1 MKVSFYLKENEKQ
14 SLSLIIMSVS
24 FDGKRLRMS
33 TGLNVQSVYWNSRT
47 KRVKARME
55 VNYQRINEKLEV
67 YEQITRSV
75 YKEVDELG
83 VNVTTYQLKGLIK
96 DAMLTPQEQLKK
108 KDFWEYFEIFLEEKR
123 VKVSHDVVKDYHYS
137 LRKHLKQVEKRYG
150 MPLNFAVLRNVPGGF
165 VEKLEYYMTYEA
177 PLYSGDFGLSVNT
190 IGKNFKNLKAYL
202 NWCFEKEIIPPFSLR
217 HMVTRSEEVDSVY
230 ITQDELI
237 KLESIPILTSAEEK
251 VRDMFLIGCETGL
264 RFSDFSRLSA
274 DHIQGNDIKMRHK
287 KTKVKVIIP
296 ISHRL
301 RLILNKYQEKE
312 FPRYQNITKFNNTLK
327 EMCDRA
333 GINSVVL
340 INRKRG
346 KESYVE
352 RKKKYELVS
361 SHTARRTF
369 CTLKFLQGM
378 PAQAIMKF
386 SGHSC
391 ERVFMRYLKLDAEV
405 AADKYR
411 GYFK

>member
-14 SLSLIIMSVS
+14 SLSLIIMSIS
-24 FDGKRLRMS
+24 FEGKRLRMS
-33 TGLNVQSVYWNSRT
+33 TGLNVKSVYWNNRI

-55 VNYQRINEKLEV
+55 VNYQRINDRLEV
-67 YEQITRSV
+67 FEQIAKSA
-75 YKEVDELG
+75 YKEINELG
-83 VNVTTYQLKGLIK
+83 VIVSTNHLKELIK
-96 DAMLTPQEQLKK
+96 EAMLTPQEQLKK

-123 VKVSHDVVKDYHYS
+123 LKVSHDVVKDYHYS
-137 LRKHLKQVEKRYG
+137 LRKHLKEVEKRYC
-150 MPLNFAVLRNVPGGF
+150 MPLNFSVLRNISGGF

-202 NWCFEKEIIPPFSLR
+202 NWCFEKEIIPPFSLK
-217 HMVTRSEEVDSVY
+217 HMVTRTEEVDSVY
-230 ITQDELI
+230 ITQEELL
-237 KLESIPILTSAEEK
+237 KLESIPVHSSAEEK

-264 RFSDFSRLSA
+264 RFSDFSRLNQ

-287 KTKVKVIIP
+287 KTKVKVVIP

-301 RLILNKYQEKE
+301 RLILNKYQNSD
-312 FPRYQNITKFNNTLK
+312 FPRYQNITKFNSILK
-327 EMCDRA
+327 ELCKRA
-333 GINSVVL
+333 GINSMVL

-346 KESYVE
+346 KESYIE
-352 RKKKYELVS
+352 RKEKYEQVS

-405 AADKYR
+405 AADKFR
-411 GYFK
+411 GYF

>member
-14 SLSLIIMSVS
+14 SLSLIIMSIS
-24 FDGKRLRMS
+24 FEGKRLRMS
-33 TGLNVQSVYWNSRT
+33 TGLNVKSVYWNNRI

-55 VNYQRINEKLEV
+55 VNYQRINDRLEV
-67 YEQITRSV
+67 FEQIAKSA
-75 YKEVDELG
+75 YKEINELG
-83 VNVTTYQLKGLIK
+83 VIVSTNHLKELIK
-96 DAMLTPQEQLKK
+96 EAMLTPQEQLKK

-123 VKVSHDVVKDYHYS
+123 LKVSHDVVKDYHYS
-137 LRKHLKQVEKRYG
+137 LRKHLKEVEKRYC
-150 MPLNFAVLRNVPGGF
+150 MPLNFSVLRNISGGF

-202 NWCFEKEIIPPFSLR
+202 NWCFEKEIIPPFSLK
-217 HMVTRSEEVDSVY
+217 HMVTRTEEVDSVY
-230 ITQDELI
+230 ITQEELL
-237 KLESIPILTSAEEK
+237 KLESIPVHSSAEEK

-264 RFSDFSRLSA
+264 RFSDFSRLNQ

-287 KTKVKVIIP
+287 KTKVKVVIP

-301 RLILNKYQEKE
+301 RLILNKYQNSD
-312 FPRYQNITKFNNTLK
+312 FPRYQNITKFNSILK
-327 EMCDRA
+327 ELCKRA
-333 GINSVVL
+333 GINSMVL

-346 KESYVE
+346 KESYIE
-352 RKKKYELVS
+352 RKEKYEQVS

-411 GYFK
+411 GYF